1 MHKEALTMSRE
12 RKGFTLIELLVV
24 IAIIAILAAILFP
37 VFARAREKARQ
48 ASCQSNLKQ
57 LGLAA
62 AMYASDYDG
71 CLVPA
76 YTYFPDAAHRI
87 ADVMLLLH
95 PYVKNVQVWRC
106 PSASFA
112 TYSGPPYCPPGTSL
126 TLSYGISCYNS
137 NALGNGC
144 YYTSP
149 RPGAVE
155 EGQVA
160 EPSEEVLLMDAPRS
174 RISFGHLD
182 PIAYPDYAAG
192 FGRHNGQANVLFGDG
207 HVKSQQP
214 TSLTADNFDYRD
226 GH

>member
-1 MHKEALTMSRE
+1 M

-48 ASCQSNLKQ
+48 ASCGSNLKQ

-62 AMYASDYDG
+62 AMYATDYDG
-71 CLVPA
+71 CLVP
-76 YTYFPDAAHRI
+76 TYPYVPDAAHRI

-95 PYVKNVQVWRC
+95 PYVQNAQLWQC
-106 PSASFA
+106 PSADFA
-112 TYSGPPYCPPGTSL
+112 TYTGPPYCPTGTRL

-137 NALGNGC
+137 YALGNGC

-149 RPGAVE
+149 RPGAVK
-155 EGQVA
+155 EGKVA
-160 EPSEEVLLMDAPRS
+160 EPAEEVLLMDAPRS
-174 RISFGHLD
+174 RISFAHLD
-182 PIAYPDYAAG
+182 PVAYPAYADG
-192 FGRHNGQANVLFGDG
+192 FARHNGLANVLFGDG
-207 HVKSQQP
+207 HVKSHQP
-214 TSLTADNFDYRD
+214 TSLTADNFEYRK

>member
-1 MHKEALTMSRE
+1 MM

-48 ASCQSNLKQ
+48 ASCMSNLKQ
-57 LGLAA
+57 LGIAA
-62 AMYASDYDG
+62 AMYSSDYDG
-71 CLVPA
+71 CLVPS

-95 PYVKNVQVWRC
+95 PYVKNVQVWKC
-106 PSASFA
+106 PSDNFA
-112 TYSGPPYCPPGTSL
+112 TYSGPPYCPSGTRL
-126 TLSYGISCYNS
+126 TLSYGISCYNPY
-137 NALGNGC
+137 ALGNGC

-149 RPGAVE
+149 RPGAVQ
-155 EGQVA
+155 EGRVA

-174 RISFGHLD
+174 RVMFAHLN
-182 PIAYPDYAAG
+182 PTLYPAYAAG
-192 FGRHNGQANVLFGDG
+192 FGRHNGQCNLLFGDG